1 MKIYFAG
8 SIRGGRDD
16 AELYNQI
23 IEYLKT
29 FGDVLTEHVGS
40 ANISMQGESS
50 KNQYI
55 HDRDI
60 KWIDECDVVVGEV
73 STPSLGVGYEI
84 RDALNKNKK
93 VLCLFNPQSSKM
105 LSAMIAG
112 SSEII
117 NKNYTNLEEAKKAID
132 ELMKSV

>member
-16 AELYNQI
+16 AKLYNQI
-23 IEYLKT
+23 IEYLKS
-29 FGDVLTEHVGS
+29 FGKVLTEHVGDMKL
-40 ANISMQGESS
+40 SMSGESS
-50 KNQYI
+50 HNKYI

-60 KWIDECDVVVGEV
+60 NWIDECDIVIAEV

-93 VLCLFNPQSSKM
+93 ILCLFNPNSSKM

-112 SSEII
+112 SSEIV
-117 NKNYTNLEEAKKAID
+117 NKNYTDLEEAKKAIGKF
-132 ELMKSV
+132 MKSL

>member
-8 SIRGGRDD
+8 SIRGERDD